1 MELMTDGS
9 LRTLLYRRTQG
20 QPWSLSLGLD
30 LVRQAAEGLAAAHE
44 KKVVHR
50 DIKPDNLMLNRQSGQ
65 GQEGEQYVLKISDF
79 GLARLA
85 AGSGLTATGATMG
98 TLTYMS
104 PEQCQGGELDG
115 RSDLYSLGIVLYEI
129 AIGSPPFQIDNFED
143 AYNKHVNTPPP
154 LPRQLRPDLPPS
166 IEEIILRCLAKKPG
180 ERYATGI
187 ELAQALQ
194 RAMGDRG
201 LTTIAPLRLPPMP
214 SVLMKSTAF
223 QASGAGGMP
232 PPVVSTLLRPSKVPR
247 VRVLDQ
253 SGKTLHVVEVTSAGF
268 TIGRHPR
275 NDIVL
280 DAQGISRQHLRI
292 QGDSRQVTVT
302 DLGSSNGTWLGEQK
316 LLPQVSQ
323 PWTEGKAVRIGP
335 YWLRLEAPNA
345 AANASMPGT
354 VSQTQLRGA
363 PPRQTRHTASMAGS
377 GRIGMLVEPDALT
390 ITPGQPATTQ
400 VTLVNQ
406 GSIVDWFTVTV
417 EGVAPEWVQGPAQT
431 VQLNPGMEQAVT
443 LNMNV
448 ARTANNRAGDY
459 PVTIRARSREKPDE
473 SGTAQARWTVLPF
486 QEDELGIE
494 PRRAS
499 GRGKAAYTIT
509 MRNSGNIPAHH
520 VLSGDDDEQKLAYGF
535 GFNPVALEPGNETKI
550 PLTVS
555 TRRHWLGR
563 EQRQPFQI
571 HARRAGSSSPMTTPG
586 EFVNKALIPAW
597 VLPVVGAVL
606 AAAVILSS
614 VVLLR
619 AQGGPPGTPTPT
631 PHPTIGVSA
640 TTTSQPT
647 PDNPATAEAQ
657 KNATATAQAN
667 GSANA
672 TATAQANETATVV
685 ASTLYT
691 ADWSSGLNSW
701 KGTSDWTVTNSVLGE
716 DGTNSSLVAPGIVA
730 PYEVTQTSDYAIEVE
745 MQAVAGS
752 PCFDISTIRA
762 SISNNEWLG
771 YKAVICNG
779 KVIIEKG
786 NIGGSFAGSYYVYD
800 VIAQTPFNPGNSWHK
815 YRLEAK
821 GTTIR
826 LLIDDKQVLQAND
839 STYLSGGKLGLN
851 SYQTQL
857 KVKSFKVLAI

>member
-1 MELMTDGS
+1 MNMMDLVGRTLGNYRIDAPLDSGGMGQVFHAVQIYLNRPAAVKVMRDSFAANPKFRKRFLQEAQAAAALKHPNIVDIYDFGDQDGLLYLVMELMTDGS

-50 DIKPDNLMLNRQSGQ
+50 DIKPDNLMINRQSGQ
-65 GQEGEQYVLKISDF
+65 GQEGERYVLKISDF

-180 ERYATGI
+180 ERYATGT

-201 LTTIAPLRLPPMP
+201 LTTIAPLRLPPIP

-232 PPVVSTLLRPSKVPR
+232 PPIVSTLLRTSKVPR

-280 DAQGISRQHLRI
+280 DAQGVSRQHLLI

-323 PWTEGKAVRIGP
+323 PWTDGKAVRIGP

-345 AANASMPGT
+345 AANASMAGT

-363 PPRQTRHTASMAGS
+363 PPRQTQDTASMAGS

-571 HARRAGSSSPMTTPG
+571 HARRAGSSSHMTTPG
-586 EFVNKALIPAW
+586 DFVTKALIPVW
-597 VLPVVGAVL
+597 VLPVVGAVV

-619 AQGGPPGTPTPT
+619 AQGGPPPTPTPT
-631 PHPTIGVSA
+631 PNA
-640 TTTSQPT
+640 TNVTVVGHTHTVQPT
-647 PDNPATAEAQ
+647 APTGPSPTAPTGPSP
-657 KNATATAQAN
+657 TAPTGPSPTAPT
-667 GSANA
+667 GPSP
-672 TATAQANETATVV
+672 TAPT
-685 ASTLYT
+685 
-691 ADWSSGLNSW
+691 G
-701 KGTSDWTVTNSVLGE
+701 
-716 DGTNSSLVAPGIVA
+716 P
-730 PYEVTQTSDYAIEVE
+730 
-745 MQAVAGS
+745 AGS
-752 PCFDISTIRA
+752 VTSVAQSLKGAI
-762 SISNNEWLG
+762 G
-771 YKAVICNG
+771 Y
-779 KVIIEKG
+779 
-786 NIGGSFAGSYYVYD
+786 
-800 VIAQTPFNPGNSWHK
+800 
-815 YRLEAK
+815 
-821 GTTIR
+821 
-826 LLIDDKQVLQAND
+826 
-839 STYLSGGKLGLN
+839 
-851 SYQTQL
+851 
-857 KVKSFKVLAI
+857 